1 MSASALTYLSAGA
14 ALATLQF
21 CLVFLLEANLSSAWT
36 SYAAVTVSWLC
47 GSILA
52 LLAPAPLPRF
62 RLASGAGASYYLCL
76 AMLQNHPFQDPVLY
90 IGAITAALCGAYAGA
105 FFRAAF
111 AASGDVSRLFAW
123 ENDGFVLGLLFCFWG
138 LYTHSTILLWTA
150 PALALA
156 VHAIAVRA
164 WNEERDST

>member
-1 MSASALTYLSAGA
+1 MNATALTYLSAGA

-36 SYAAVTVSWLC
+36 SYAAVTVSWLA

-52 LLAPAPLPRF
+52 LLIPSPLPRL
-62 RLASGAGASYYLCL
+62 RLAAGAGASYYLCL
-76 AMLQNHPFQDPVLY
+76 AILHHRPFQDPVLY
-90 IGAITAALCGAYAGA
+90 IGAVTAALCGAYAGA

-123 ENDGFVLGLLFCFWG
+123 ENDGFVLGLLACFWG
-138 LYTHSTILLWTA
+138 LYAHSGFLLWTA
-150 PALALA
+150 PAAALAL
-156 VHAIAVRA
+156 HALSAR
-164 WNEERDST
+164 SKP